1 MNFSARYLLLALVV
15 VVFRCF
21 GQKTATAPQPPALTQ
36 PAASSTA
43 TVEMPGDPAALLE
56 LAKKQNGL
64 RNVGSAPWHIK
75 ASYEVLD
82 YGVAVET
89 GSIEEF
95 WVSEKKLKITYAG
108 RGFNQT
114 LYSTDAG
121 GFRVGDQSW
130 PSGAV
135 LAARNSLFPFFP
147 SYELLKNSK
156 VDLTDRPVG
165 QSVLKCVTVD
175 TSSQATAGNS
185 EVYCFDPNAPIL
197 RLFEMSRG
205 ASQSVYNGI
214 VSFRGIYVAR
224 NILVSTQGKPWVRVH
239 LDVIEALSKIDESSF
254 IPPPGAVAVTGGKVD
269 IDPVIM
275 AGRIIY
281 KVIPEYPETAKSIR
295 TQGVV
300 VLNAVIGKDGRIRD
314 LRPISGPSVLIPSS
328 LKAVNQWVYEP
339 YLLDGEPVEVGT
351 TIHVVFNLG
360 GGGFS
365 PPK

>member
-185 EVYCFDPNAPIL
+185 EVYCPMRRYFAYL
-197 RLFEMSRG
+197 
-205 ASQSVYNGI
+205 
-214 VSFRGIYVAR
+214 
-224 NILVSTQGKPWVRVH
+224 KC
-239 LDVIEALSKIDESSF
+239 
-254 IPPPGAVAVTGGKVD
+254 PGAQVKASTTG
-269 IDPVIM
+269 
-275 AGRIIY
+275 
-281 KVIPEYPETAKSIR
+281 SCH
-295 TQGVV
+295 
-300 VLNAVIGKDGRIRD
+300 
-314 LRPISGPSVLIPSS
+314 SGESTSRATYLYRHRVS
-328 LKAVNQWVYEP
+328 LGCGY
-339 YLLDGEPVEVGT
+339 T
-351 TIHVVFNLG
+351 
-360 GGGFS
+360 
-365 PPK
+365 